1 MAFDVYLQLTGGNT
15 VTGESTDAAHTNW
28 IKISS
33 FSFGVSNP
41 STVSSGTTGLSAG
54 QPSLSS
60 FSITKDTDNASVNLF
75 AACCEGLH
83 FTKMT
88 VHVCTQSGSSST
100 AQNVMCLYEFTNVLV
115 DGIQWSATSG
125 TSDRPIESV
134 SFGFGSV
141 QVTYT
146 PITAQGAAGTKVGP
160 AAWSV
165 TKNTATNG
173 G

>member
-1 MAFDVYLQLTGGNT
+1 MAFDVYLQLTGANN
-15 VTGESTDAAHTNW
+15 VQGESTDKAHPNW

-33 FSFGVSNP
+33 FSFGANNP
-41 STVSSGTTGLSAG
+41 CTVSSGTTGLSAG

-60 FSITKDTDNASVNLF
+60 FSVTKDTDTASVLLF
-75 AACCEGLH
+75 QACCEGLH
-83 FTKMT
+83 FTNMT
-88 VHVCTQSGSSST
+88 VQVCTQSGSSAT
-100 AQNVMCLYEFTNVLV
+100 AQNVLCLYEFTNVLV
-115 DGIQWSATSG
+115 EAVQWSATSG

-165 TKNTATNG
+165 TQNTAANQG
-173 G
+173 